1 MKQYLKFLV
10 NLFGY
15 KINKIL
21 LLDRMKNDGRI
32 TDLDVFN
39 IFIENQILKEKT
51 NFNFIQIGANDG
63 ITSDPIYHNITK
75 YKPNGILIEPQ
86 REVFNT
92 LINNYKN
99 NENLS
104 FFNFAISDSNSE
116 RILYKVDDTFHHRSS
131 CLKGVASFSKDH
143 VIEAFKYNVKDKVDE
158 IDFLS
163 EEVVTTKTFDKLL
176 EISKFDQIS
185 LLQID
190 AESYDYHILVQ
201 MFNSKVR
208 PGIVNFEVKMM
219 SDNEKEFVVGRF
231 VQEGYKL
238 YRHGIDLMA
247 YKV

>member
-116 RILYKVDDTFHHRSS
+116 RIL
-131 CLKGVASFSKDH
+131 
-143 VIEAFKYNVKDKVDE
+143 
-158 IDFLS
+158 
-163 EEVVTTKTFDKLL
+163 
-176 EISKFDQIS
+176 
-185 LLQID
+185 
-190 AESYDYHILVQ
+190 
-201 MFNSKVR
+201 
-208 PGIVNFEVKMM
+208 
-219 SDNEKEFVVGRF
+219 
-231 VQEGYKL
+231 
-238 YRHGIDLMA
+238 
-247 YKV
+247 